1 MQLLKIGHYE
11 PPIETTGG
19 NEADISPEIPCPK
32 FDNEL
37 KDPLLGRIVLK
48 AVSNTYLE
56 RA

>member
-1 MQLLKIGHYE
+1 MAEHLKEGIV
-11 PPIETTGG
+11 IRT
-19 NEADISPEIPCPK
+19 
-32 FDNEL
+32 FNEL